1 MLNLSQFPLPF
12 ERDTLEPYMSQ
23 TTVDFHYGKHL
34 ATYINNLNNLIPAT
48 PYEKLPLREIIMKS
62 AADRGATKIF
72 NNAAQIFN
80 HDFFFHC
87 LRRTNG
93 DNTMPDE
100 IARTFGGADAFKS
113 QFKSVAIA
121 VFGSGW
127 AWLVRG
133 ADGKLSIMPTVNADT
148 PMVHGVRPILTLD
161 VWEHAYY
168 LDYQN
173 RRGDFIDAF
182 LNNMVNWDFV
192 AENLSL

>member
-1 MLNLSQFPLPF
+1 MFNLSQFPLPF
-12 ERDTLEPYMSQ
+12 ARDALEPYMSQ
-23 TTVDFHYGKHL
+23 TTVDFHHGKHL
-34 ATYINNLNNLIPAT
+34 ATYINNLNDLITGT

-72 NNAAQIFN
+72 NNAAQVFN

-87 LRRTNG
+87 LQRTNG
-93 DNTMPDE
+93 ENKIPDE
-100 IARTFGGADAFKS
+100 IARAFGGADAFKS
-113 QFKSVAIA
+113 QFKSVATG

-127 AWLVRG
+127 AWLVRATDG
-133 ADGKLSIMPTVNADT
+133 ALSIMPTANADT
-148 PMVHGVRPILTLD
+148 PIAHSARPILALD

-173 RRGDFIDAF
+173 RRADFIDEF

-192 AENLSL
+192 TENLSL

>member
-12 ERDTLEPYMSQ
+12 ERDALEPYMSQ

-34 ATYINNLNNLIPAT
+34 ATYINNLNNLISAT

-72 NNAAQIFN
+72 NNAAQVFN

-93 DNTMPDE
+93 DNNIPEE
-100 IARTFGGADAFKS
+100 IIRAFGGADAFKS
-113 QFKSVAIA
+113 QFKSVAAA

-127 AWLVRG
+127 TWLVRG
-133 ADGKLSIMPTVNADT
+133 TDGKLSIMPTANADT
-148 PMVHGVRPILTLD
+148 PMVHGARAILTLD